1 MLVDLATGSVGSLPK
16 PAGYSAPHPLWSPDG
31 SRIAFFATREEP
43 LAEPEL
49 WALTVEEKVLSWVA
63 ELHLPNP
70 ELGGSGRFP
79 EWLSD
84 GRIGFYSEEAIWSI
98 RTDGSGLERL
108 TSEGVRPSLS
118 KAPSVSIAG
127 NRMAFVVSE
136 YSTGIGG
143 YRMIRRIAL
152 LDLADKRLVI
162 K

>member
-1 MLVDLATGSVGSLPK
+1 
-16 PAGYSAPHPLWSPDG
+16 
-31 SRIAFFATREEP
+31 
-43 LAEPEL
+43 
-49 WALTVEEKVLSWVA
+49 
-63 ELHLPNP
+63 
-70 ELGGSGRFP
+70 
-79 EWLSD
+79 
-84 GRIGFYSEEAIWSI
+84 
-98 RTDGSGLERL
+98 
-108 TSEGVRPSLS
+108 LS